1 MSCLSFEI
9 NKNHKYI
16 IFIFISYFIREFV
29 DEKLDEVFNR
39 KKIDYKF
46 GETEKATKQLF
57 NMYIFTIS
65 NYLSFFCICII
76 KLNTKSKSKIYVNDN
91 TNKSIAS
98 NHIQYIY
105 KSNDLPISL
114 KKLLI
119 RTFIL
124 TVCDFLAQS
133 IIFIFYFIVNKDEAF
148 VVRERMDFLNIVFI
162 LSIYLF
168 SKIILYTR
176 YYKHHY
182 LSFLISLLCLIIL
195 GIFELTKIKY
205 NKYVIYY
212 LFIRIFSLI
221 CYSLEDVIGKKALIE
236 EFLSPYS
243 LVAYKGLYKLI
254 ILFIYSIPFFFIKRK
269 GTIIFSKMGG
279 FLNDYKKVL
288 LFCLLMVSN
297 FVYNIFI
304 WIIIDRFSPNDYAI
318 TKIFEGITDKIFM
331 KIYKTNNTM
340 NDYIFIFYIFIYII
354 LIIGICI
361 HSEIIVIN
369 KCGLSDYTKKRLE
382 KKGDED
388 VELSKSYIRDTSFGE
403 GDTKKKFIGRATD
416 TKESPQNRE
425 MDSSSDNIL
434 KNRKTMYLNP
444 LYSLNRDDEEM

>member
-29 DEKLDEVFNR
+29 DEKINEVFNR

-57 NMYIFTIS
+57 NMYLFTIS

-76 KLNTKSKSKIYVNDN
+76 KLNTKSKSRIYLNDS

-105 KSNDLPISL
+105 KNNDLPISL

-119 RTFIL
+119 RTFML
-124 TVCDFLAQS
+124 TVCDFIAQS
-133 IIFIFYFIVNKDEAF
+133 CTFLFYFIVNKDEAF
-148 VVRERMDFLNIVFI
+148 EVRERLDFLNIIFI

-182 LSFLISLLCLIIL
+182 LSFLISLFCLIIL
-195 GIFELTKIKY
+195 GIFELTKINY
-205 NKYVIYY
+205 NKHVIYY
-212 LFIRIFSLI
+212 LLIRIFSLI

-243 LVAYKGLYKLI
+243 LLVYKGIYKLI
-254 ILFIYSIPFFFIKRK
+254 ILLIFSIPFFFIKRK
-269 GTIIFSKMGG
+269 GTIIFSKMRG
-279 FLNDYKKVL
+279 FLDEYYKVL
-288 LFCLLMVSN
+288 LFCSLMVSN

-331 KIYKTNNTM
+331 KIYGTNNTM
-340 NDYIFIFYIFIYII
+340 NNYILILYFFIYII

-361 HSEIIVIN
+361 HSEILVIN
-369 KCGLSDYTKKRLE
+369 KCGLSDYTKKKLG

-388 VELSKSYIRDTSFGE
+388 VELSKSYIRNTTFE
-403 GDTKKKFIGRATD
+403 EVD
-416 TKESPQNRE
+416 TKESFIRRATETKEAPKNIE
-425 MDSSSDNIL
+425 KDSSTDNNL
-434 KNRKTMYLNP
+434 KKHKTMYLNA
-444 LYSLNRDDEEM
+444 LYSLNRDDE